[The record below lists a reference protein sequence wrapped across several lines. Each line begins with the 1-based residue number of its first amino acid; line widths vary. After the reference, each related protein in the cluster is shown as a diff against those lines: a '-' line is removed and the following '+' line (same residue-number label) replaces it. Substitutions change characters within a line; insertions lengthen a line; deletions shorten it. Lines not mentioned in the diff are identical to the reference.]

1 MTVGR
6 LVITSALMICLQVII
21 GTRAHAAHDFAA
33 SAQFFTN
40 AQIGTIRIE
49 INGRDL
55 NALRQNSR
63 NYIRATVREGD
74 NTYNDVAIHLKGA
87 AGSFRG
93 VDDAQGPA
101 LTLNFD
107 KFNEHQK
114 FHGMDKLH
122 LNNSVQDP
130 SYMTE
135 IICGDLFRAAGV
147 PATRGTHARVF
158 LNGRDL
164 GLYVLKQGFDKE
176 FLREYFPS
184 SRGNLYDGGFLRE
197 INEPLQR
204 TSGNDV
210 KDYSDLKA
218 LFAAAMEPAPLRRM
232 ERLEKLLDVDRFI
245 SFIALEIMTCHWDGY
260 ALKRNNYR
268 VYHDFSTG
276 KIIFLPHGMDQMFW
290 DAGQPLLP
298 PMSGVVANAVVTT
311 EEGKRRYLERVGML
325 FTNVFKIETLT
336 NRINELQQHI
346 RPVLASINPSGAT
359 EHDAAVQDLR
369 NKIVARVRFLQRTL
383 SIPAPVPLNFGSNG
397 LVHITDWRVQNSKGI
412 AQVEKISEGGRT
424 LLHINTLADTN
435 CVASWRSRV
444 LLRPGEY
451 RFQVRARTAAVV
463 PIKDKKGEGAG
474 VRISQFSKPR
484 VNELSGDADWTQL
497 EFDFP
502 VAPGGTGE
510 VDLLCELRARK
521 GEVWFDLNSLSLIKK

>member
-1 MTVGR
+1 MTAPR
-6 LVITSALMICLQVII
+6 FAITSLAMACLCLAIAN
-21 GTRAHAAHDFAA
+21 RADAAHDFAA
-33 SAQFFTN
+33 SAEFFTN
-40 AQIGTIRIE
+40 AQVTTIRIE
-49 INGRDL
+49 VSAANL
-55 NALRQNSR
+55 NSLRQNSR

-74 NTYNDVAIHLKGA
+74 KTYNDVAVHLKGA

-93 VDDAQGPA
+93 VDDLQGPA

-135 IICGDLFRAAGV
+135 IICGELFRAAGV

-176 FLREYFPS
+176 FLREYFVNT
-184 SRGNLYDGGFLRE
+184 RGNLYDGGFLRE

-218 LFAAAMEPAPLRRM
+218 LFAAAQEPDPLKRM
-232 ERLEKLLDVDRFI
+232 ERLEQVLDLDRFI

-268 VYHDFSTG
+268 LYHDLSAG
-276 KIIFLPHGMDQMFW
+276 KMVFFPHGMDQMFW
-290 DAGQPLLP
+290 DASQPLLP
-298 PMSGVVANAVVTT
+298 AMAGFVANAVVTT
-311 EEGKRRYLERVGML
+311 EEGKRRYLERAGVL
-325 FTNVFKIETLT
+325 FTNLFKVETLT
-336 NRINELQQHI
+336 NRISELQQGI
-346 RPVLASINPSGAT
+346 RPVLLAINPSKAR
-359 EHDAAVQDLR
+359 EHDAAAQDLR
-369 NKIVARVRFLQRTL
+369 NKIVARVNFLRRTL

-397 LVHITDWRVQNSKGI
+397 VVHLTDWRVQNSKGI
-412 AQVEKISEGGRT
+412 AQVEKIKEATRT
-424 LLHINTLADTN
+424 LLLINTLGDTN

-451 RFQVRARTAAVV
+451 RFQAMARTAGVI
-463 PIKDKKGEGAG
+463 PIKDKKGQGAG
-474 VRISQFSKPR
+474 IRISQFSKAR
-484 VNELSGDADWTQL
+484 ANQLSGNADWTQL

-502 VAPGGTGE
+502 VPAGGTGE
-510 VDLLCELRARK
+510 IELLCELRASK
-521 GEVWFDLNSLSLIKK
+521 GEVWFDLNSLSLIKR